1 MSKDS
6 QTFESAPKVDLSHAK
21 TFMGKVFALAAPYW
35 LKPKTSPLAAAIIYI
50 AMLVVIVLSLELP
63 LWLLKKYGLVTD
75 EGLFGFK
82 VSYPEYF
89 IQSIWFVLAIICL
102 VFVYLKNKSSFTT
115 QKKAGLLL
123 ITNVLF
129 TIYIVKTQVRFAYLN
144 RELTNAIQN
153 KEIDQFWTQIIIFAV
168 LALFYIA
175 IQIYRLYYRMILE
188 INWREFMVK
197 SFLVRWV
204 NPSTYYQMEH
214 HQKKADNPDQR
225 LSVDTDEFSS
235 QSLALSL
242 DLFSTL
248 YTLFAFLFLLL
259 ELGTFL
265 AVSSLLYAIFGSL
278 IVYFVG
284 RPLIKLFFE
293 KQKVDADFRY
303 SLVRTRDNSEAIA
316 LYRGEN
322 EEKEILL
329 LRFDNIIK
337 NWWKLIKYQKRLVG
351 VQAFYGQAAAIFPL
365 LILGPM
371 FFVGTIKT
379 YGEIIQALIAFRN
392 VQESMSWFVDKY
404 GSLASWKS
412 VVDRL
417 TGFEHSMQ
425 ASEKAIADS
434 KLSITYQGGNI
445 TVQGLSIYTD
455 DPNHKLIENQSFT
468 IHQGEHVMI
477 TGSSGVGKSTL
488 FRTLAGIWP
497 YAEGSV
503 TVPNMEDSLFVPQKL
518 YIPLGSLKKVL
529 CYPKTEEEF
538 SDERVKELLN
548 TMNLSHLCDQLHV
561 DDTWGNRLSPGEQ
574 QRLAIVRILLNRPKY
589 LFLDEAT
596 SALDEGIEYTAY
608 QMITE
613 NLSDTTI
620 ISVAHKPTVRKFHD
634 LELHISD
641 KAIEFYK
648 IS

>member
-1 MSKDS
+1 MSEKS
-6 QTFESAPKVDLSHAK
+6 QAFENNAKVDLSHAK

-35 LKPKTSPLAAAIIYI
+35 LKPKTSPLSAALIFVS
-50 AMLVVIVLSLELP
+50 MLVVIVLSLEVP
-63 LWLLKKYGLVTD
+63 LLLLKKYGLVAD
-75 EGLFGFK
+75 GMLFGFNLA
-82 VSYPEYF
+82 YPEYY
-89 IQSIWFVLAIICL
+89 IQTAWFVLAVICL
-102 VFVYLKNKSSFTT
+102 ALIYLWHKSSLNT

-123 ITNVLF
+123 ITNVIF

-144 RELTNAIQN
+144 RELTNAIQG
-153 KEIDQFWTQIIIFAV
+153 KDIDQFWIEIIGFAIM
-168 LALFYIA
+168 AFIYIA
-175 IQIYRLYYRMILE
+175 IQIYRLYYRMMLE

-197 SFLVRWV
+197 SFLLRWL

-214 HQKKADNPDQR
+214 HQKQADNPDQR

-242 DLFSTL
+242 DLFSTI

-265 AVSSLLYAIFGSL
+265 AISALLYAILGSL
-278 IVYFVG
+278 VVYFVG

-303 SLVRTRDNSEAIA
+303 SLVRTRDNAEAIA
-316 LYRGEN
+316 LYRGEG
-322 EEKEILL
+322 EEQEILL

-337 NWWKLIKYQKRLVG
+337 NWWQLIKYQKRLVG
-351 VQAFYGQAAAIFPL
+351 VQAFYGQAASIFPL

-379 YGEIIQALIAFRN
+379 YGDIIQALIAFRN
-392 VQESMSWFVDKY
+392 VQDSMSWFVDKF

-417 TGFEHSMQ
+417 VGFEHSMQ
-425 ASEKAIADS
+425 ASEKAITDS
-434 KLSITYQGGNI
+434 KLSITYQDGNI
-445 TVQGLSIYTD
+445 LAQELSIYTD
-455 DPNHKLIENQSFT
+455 DPDHHLIENQSFT
-468 IHQGEHVMI
+468 IHQGERVII
-477 TGSSGVGKSTL
+477 TGASGVGKSTL

-497 YAEGSV
+497 YAKGDV
-503 TVPNMEDSLFVPQKL
+503 TVPNMENSLFVPQKL
-518 YIPLGSLKKVL
+518 YIPLGSLKKAL
-529 CYPKTEEEF
+529 CYPKAEEEF
-538 SDERVKELLN
+538 KDDEIKKLLN
-548 TMNLSHLCDQLHV
+548 EMHLSHLCDQLHV
-561 DDTWGNRLSPGEQ
+561 DDTWANRLSPGEQ
-574 QRLAIVRILLNRPKY
+574 QRLAVVRILLNRPKY

-613 NLSDTTI
+613 SLSETTI

-641 KAIEFYK
+641 KAIT
-648 IS
+648 IHSI